1 MICLWNVNIYT
12 VGYSISNSAV
22 LADQGGK
29 RMNRRLHSAAA
40 TGALIACCV
49 CHVWT
54 WLQVLRAYFGLEE
67 QMEYTGPG
75 LSCVVLYMA
84 AVCLFNWHALKSE
97 SRAYRRMA
105 LVVTAFHLGAAL
117 LQGAAAEA
125 VLLAGQGREGWVMTV
140 GVILPAVLNLPMD
153 STQVIRQLGSLIPWW
168 TSLFFAANLVV
179 VLLRR
184 RRIPGME

>member
-1 MICLWNVNIYT
+1 MT
-12 VGYSISNSAV
+12 
-22 LADQGGK
+22 
-29 RMNRRLHSAAA
+29 RRFHSAAA

-54 WLQVLRAYFGLEE
+54 WIQVLRDFFGLEE
-67 QMEYTGPG
+67 QMDYAGPG
-75 LSCVVLYMA
+75 LSCVLLYMA
-84 AVCLFNWHALKSE
+84 AVCLFNWYALNSG

-105 LVVTAFHLGAAL
+105 LVVTALHLGAAL

-179 VLLRR
+179 VLLRLR
-184 RRIPGME
+184 RMSSIE